1 MPFKKLLTRLLED
14 IPGAVGAIIIDWEG
28 EAVDQ
33 VTRVDEY
40 DIKILGAHSG
50 IILGMIR
57 EVLTRIDSGELD
69 EVVIRTEQNKI
80 MMNPLTE
87 DYLLILQLDESA
99 ITARAAYKMKL
110 CVEELRKDFDF

>member
-1 MPFKKLLTRLLED
+1 MPFKNLLNRLLED

-40 DIKILGAHSG
+40 DIKVLGAHGG

-57 EVLTRIDSGELD
+57 DVLTRIESGALD

-80 MMNPLTE
+80 MMAPLTD
-87 DYLLILQLDESA
+87 DYLLILQLGPMA